1 MKVKVTQSCPTL
13 CNPMDY
19 TVHRILQ
26 ARILEWVV
34 FPFSMGSSQS
44 RNRTRV
50 SCIAGNSLPVD
61 PHRKPKKKMK
71 QLSHAQLFVTL
82 WTVACQASPS
92 MGFSLQKYWSGLLF
106 SLPGDLLD
114 TGIEPESP
122 ALADR
127 FFTTETPG
135 KPF

>member
-1 MKVKVTQSCPTL
+1 
-13 CNPMDY
+13 
-19 TVHRILQ
+19 
-26 ARILEWVV
+26 
-34 FPFSMGSSQS
+34 
-44 RNRTRV
+44 
-50 SCIAGNSLPVD
+50 
-61 PHRKPKKKMK
+61 
-71 QLSHAQLFVTL
+71 
-82 WTVACQASPS
+82 

-135 KPF
+135 KSVVTWRPTYKDKLANSTFN